1 MTSIW
6 LADLARVLA
15 TIDLTAA
22 ERADVAHMLMG
33 TRPPAPVPA
42 PASEA
47 AGRRIDVDGRPS
59 PGNPARETSPAT
71 AAHEPAPSPPGRR
84 PDAPAGA
91 RAPTGSA
98 LLAAIRRIAG
108 TRRNRTR
115 TGAGVSDQLTPAG
128 RQMPATDGLHG
139 RTLARPS
146 GSSSQPMA
154 SAPLLST
161 RSSRAVIGHLL
172 ARRVEDGPLDTVAAV
187 TMLARR
193 SAPRRPQRKHAT
205 VRIGPAPADPSG
217 SGPGGS

>member
-47 AGRRIDVDGRPS
+47 AGGRIEVDGRPS

-98 LLAAIRRIAG
+98 LLAA
-108 TRRNRTR
+108 
-115 TGAGVSDQLTPAG
+115 
-128 RQMPATDGLHG
+128 
-139 RTLARPS
+139 
-146 GSSSQPMA
+146 
-154 SAPLLST
+154 
-161 RSSRAVIGHLL
+161 
-172 ARRVEDGPLDTVAAV
+172 
-187 TMLARR
+187 
-193 SAPRRPQRKHAT
+193 
-205 VRIGPAPADPSG
+205 
-217 SGPGGS
+217 